1 MRGEN
6 RSALKEWG
14 AVERALA
21 EGRTTLLVRKGGIHE
36 RRGDFQVE
44 HREFWLFPTLHHQ
57 NAHELRPEFRP
68 ALEAAEAAPHDVNR
82 VRIAHYAVVEE
93 ALRVERLEALRRL
106 DGLHPLTGQTVE
118 SRFAYRGKPYLHVL
132 VLRAFRLPE
141 PHVIPN
147 TLDYEG
153 CVSWVELDD
162 ALPTAGAQPVLLDG
176 EFAARKAEV
185 LARLGEE
192 GVVRL

>member
-1 MRGEN
+1 MLAEN

-14 AVERALA
+14 AVEGALA

-36 RRGDFQVE
+36 RRRDFQVE
-44 HREFWLFPTLHHQ
+44 HREFWLFPTLYHQ

-82 VRIAHYAVVEE
+82 VRIARYAVVEE
-93 ALRVERLEALRRL
+93 ALRVESLDALHRLE
-106 DGLHPLTGQTVE
+106 GLHPLAPETVA
-118 SRFAYRGKPYLHVL
+118 SRFAYRGRPYLHVL
-132 VLRAFRLPE
+132 VLRAYRMPE
-141 PHVIPN
+141 PHDIPN

-153 CVSWVELDD
+153 CISWVELDD

-176 EFAARKAEV
+176 EFAARRAEV

>member
-1 MRGEN
+1 MLGEN

-36 RRGDFQVE
+36 RREGFQVE
-44 HREFWLFPTLHHQ
+44 HREFWLFPTLYHQ
-57 NAHELRPEFRP
+57 NAHELRPEFRA
-68 ALEAAEAAPHDVNR
+68 ALEAAEAAPPDVNR

-93 ALRVERLEALRRL
+93 ALRVGSLDALRRL
-106 DGLHPLTGQTVE
+106 DGLHPLTPDTVE
-118 SRFAYRGKPYLHVL
+118 SRFAYRDRPYLHVL
-132 VLRAFRLPE
+132 LVRAFRLPE
-141 PHVIPN
+141 PHVIPV

-162 ALPTAGAQPVLLDG
+162 ALPTAGVQPVLLDG
-176 EFAARKAEV
+176 EFAARRAEV
-185 LARLGEE
+185 LARLGEQD
-192 GVVRL
+192 VVKL

>member
-1 MRGEN
+1 MLGEN

-36 RRGDFQVE
+36 RREGFQVE
-44 HREFWLFPTLHHQ
+44 HREFWLFPTLYHQ

-68 ALEAAEAAPHDVNR
+68 ALEAAEAAPHDVNQ

-93 ALRVERLEALRRL
+93 ALWVKSLDALRRL
-106 DGLHPLTGQTVE
+106 DGLHPLTPETVA

-132 VLRAFRLPE
+132 LLRAFRLPE

-147 TLDYEG
+147 TPDYEG
-153 CVSWVELDD
+153 CVSWVQLDD
-162 ALPTAGAQPVLLDG
+162 ALPTAGAQPVLMDG
-176 EFAARKAEV
+176 EFAARCAEV

>member
-1 MRGEN
+1 
-6 RSALKEWG
+6 
-14 AVERALA
+14 VEGALA

-36 RRGDFQVE
+36 RRKDFEVE
-44 HREFWLFPTLHHQ
+44 HREFWLFPTLYHQ

-82 VRIAHYAVVEE
+82 VRIARYAVVEE
-93 ALRVERLEALRRL
+93 ALRVESLDALHRLE
-106 DGLHPLTGQTVE
+106 GLHPLTPETVE
-118 SRFAYRGKPYLHVL
+118 SRFAYRGRPYLHVL
-132 VLRAFRLPE
+132 VLRAYRLPE
-141 PHVIPN
+141 PHDIAN

-162 ALPTAGAQPVLLDG
+162 TLPTAGAQPVLLDG
-176 EFAARKAEV
+176 EFAARRVEV

>member
-1 MRGEN
+1 MLAEN

-14 AVERALA
+14 AVELALA

-36 RRGDFQVE
+36 RRGDFRVE
-44 HREFWLFPTLHHQ
+44 HREFWLFPTLYHQ

-93 ALRVERLEALRRL
+93 ALRVESLDALRRL
-106 DGLHPLTGQTVE
+106 DGLHPLTAATVE
-118 SRFAYRGKPYLHVL
+118 SRFAYRDRPYLHVL
-132 VLRAFRLPE
+132 VVRAFRLPE
-141 PHVIPN
+141 PRVIPN

-153 CVSWVELDD
+153 CVSWVELDG

-176 EFAARKAEV
+176 EFAARRAEV
-185 LARLGEE
+185 LARLGDE